1 MRVAVLSVCAVGFMV
16 SACEVQTTH
25 LTCSGTVQKP
35 ANPVITEP
43 VEHFAVRFERY
54 PALTRVWSRSEGS
67 VKLSE
72 PVIQYYSYVD
82 DIGDQLLFNEVGA
95 TSNFGMFNKVGG
107 RLRVAVGRD
116 LYDVRCREAQP
127 LVP

>member
-1 MRVAVLSVCAVGFMV
+1 MRLAVGSVFALGFMV

-35 ANPVITEP
+35 ADPVITEP
-43 VEHFAVRFERY
+43 VEHFAVTFERF
-54 PALTRVWSRSEGS
+54 PAVTRLWSKSEGS

-82 DIGDQLLFNEVGA
+82 DIGDQLLFNEAGV

-116 LYDVRCREAQP
+116 LYDVRCREARP
-127 LVP
+127 LAP